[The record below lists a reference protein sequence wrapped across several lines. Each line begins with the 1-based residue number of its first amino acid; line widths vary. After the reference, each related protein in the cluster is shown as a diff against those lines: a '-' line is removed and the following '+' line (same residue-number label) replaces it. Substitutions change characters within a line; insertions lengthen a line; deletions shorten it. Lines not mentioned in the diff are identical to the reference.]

1 MNFEI
6 VNIRSFKLGIDFYK
20 RIYSVQKKR
29 NGLLRLTNVF
39 NGETLIDNL
48 NPQTVLIENL
58 PMLNI
63 EQLQMVIMNQNCLC
77 EDDGG
82 DGGND
87 DFKIFDRTFDRTF
100 E

>member
-48 NPQTVLIENL
+48 NPETVTIDSK
-58 PMLNI
+58 PMQNI
-63 EQLQMVIMNQNCLC
+63 EQLQMVIMNQQCLC
-77 EDDGG
+77 EKEDDGG
-82 DGGND
+82 GGE
-87 DFKIFDRTFDRTF
+87 FKTFDKTFDRTF

>member
-6 VNIRSFKLGIDFYK
+6 INNIFFSIDIDYYK
-20 RIYSVQKKR
+20 RTFSVVKKR
-29 NGLLRLTNVF
+29 NGLLIIRNVITGKIF
-39 NGETLIDNL
+39 LDNIAPEIILIDN
-48 NPQTVLIENL
+48 E
-58 PMLNI
+58 PMQNI

-87 DFKIFDRTFDRTF
+87 DFKFFDRTFDRTF